1 MPEIINPQKEMF
13 VLTQFWRL
21 SSWSGGPV
29 ASELMTAQYI
39 CVGWYSGVWGAET
52 YGGRKVRAEEEGAS
66 FLVSPIKS
74 LPPLPNILQLGPTSQ
89 RSYHLPRDPTLAP
102 SL

>member
-1 MPEIINPQKEMF
+1 MVWWP
-13 VLTQFWRL
+13 
-21 SSWSGGPV
+21 SGFRTHDSPV
-29 ASELMTAQYI
+29 HLCGVVQW
-39 CVGWYSGVWGAET
+39 CVG
-52 YGGRKVRAEEEGAS
+52 GRDIWWPESQRAEEEGAS